1 MARAS
6 RRPAPAQAA
15 RRAGKPGSLWLQG
28 LACGALCT
36 LATPTAVLVGML
48 VAPGLL
54 ALALDGEPGRPA
66 ARPILL
72 LSLAATAHPVAELWR
87 RGQSISTALDLLAD
101 PKVLAT
107 AWLAQMGGWV
117 LVELGPMLIALAL
130 EAAAQARLMRLRALR
145 ARYEAQ
151 WDIPPLDASAAEAM
165 ETVQKA

>member
-1 MARAS
+1 MARAA
-6 RRPAPAQAA
+6 RKTAPARAA
-15 RRAGKPGSLWLQG
+15 DRGQKPGSLWLQG

-36 LATPTAVLVGML
+36 LATPTALLAGLL

-54 ALALDGEPGRPA
+54 ALALDAEPGRPA

-72 LSLAATAHPVAELWR
+72 LGLVATVHPVAELWR
-87 RGQSISTALDLLAD
+87 LGQSIGTALDLLAS
-101 PKVLAT
+101 PKVVAT

-130 EAAAQARLMRLRALR
+130 EAAAQARLMRLRAAR

-151 WDIPPLDASAAEAM
+151 WDIPSLDASAVEEM
-165 ETVQKA
+165 QKTA